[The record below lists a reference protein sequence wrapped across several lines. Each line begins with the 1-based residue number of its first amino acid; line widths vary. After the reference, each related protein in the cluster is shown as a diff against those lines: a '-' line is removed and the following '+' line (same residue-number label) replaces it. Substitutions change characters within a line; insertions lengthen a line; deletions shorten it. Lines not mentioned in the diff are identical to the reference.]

1 MKNIITVFLIV
12 GLSSCIATQVS
23 FKEDEYLSKV
33 FEDTP
38 GTKDELYLKAN
49 RWMVSAFNNAE
60 SVIQHNDKQEG
71 AIIGKYLMSG
81 TISSG
86 YMGVVT
92 DTRVY
97 AIVEIR
103 LKDNKAKIDIK
114 PQGSWRYGEMTVYDY
129 SKEQAIRDMNQLAN
143 SFHDALLK
151 PESDF

>member
-81 TISSG
+81 TVSSG